1 MTELQRSIMQ
11 MWVNQDA
18 QNAWNSI
25 QQTADALEDGDNL
38 LLSIIY
44 TQTRLMQKAMKTIY
58 QPEAAII
65 VPSQDLSA
73 LLAMSEIG
81 IVEAIAQKHG
91 ITKQEVVK

>member
-25 QQTADALEDGDNL
+25 QQTAEALQDGDNL

-44 TQTRLMQKAMKTIY
+44 THTRLMQKAMKTIY

-65 VPSQDLSA
+65 VPSRDLSS

-81 IVEAIAQKHG
+81 ITEAIIQKHG
-91 ITKQEVVK
+91 ITKQ

>member
-1 MTELQRSIMQ
+1 MQ

-44 TQTRLMQKAMKTIY
+44 THTRLMQKAMKTIY

-65 VPSQDLSA
+65 VPSRDLSS

-81 IVEAIAQKHG
+81 ITEAIIQKHG
-91 ITKQEVVK
+91 ITKQ

>member
-44 TQTRLMQKAMKTIY
+44 THTRLMQKAMKTIY

-65 VPSQDLSA
+65 VPSRDLSA

>member
-44 TQTRLMQKAMKTIY
+44 THTRLMQKAMKTIY

-65 VPSQDLSA
+65 VPSRDLSS

-81 IVEAIAQKHG
+81 ITEAIIQKHG
-91 ITKQEVVK
+91 ITKQE

>member
-25 QQTADALEDGDNL
+25 QQTADELEDGDNL

-44 TQTRLMQKAMKTIY
+44 THTRLMQKAMKTIY

-65 VPSQDLSA
+65 VPSRDLSS

-81 IVEAIAQKHG
+81 ITEAIIQKHG
-91 ITKQEVVK
+91 ITKQ